1 MDYEE
6 SNGRRNGNKSPK
18 TTSRDRTRSL
28 KIRKARRSHDVET
41 GNDHGIVPEKYGR
54 IHVLDHSG
62 TSFVL
67 L

>member
-1 MDYEE
+1 MDEE

-28 KIRKARRSHDVET
+28 KIGKVRRSHDVET
-41 GNDHGIVPEKYGR
+41 GNDYGISEKYGK